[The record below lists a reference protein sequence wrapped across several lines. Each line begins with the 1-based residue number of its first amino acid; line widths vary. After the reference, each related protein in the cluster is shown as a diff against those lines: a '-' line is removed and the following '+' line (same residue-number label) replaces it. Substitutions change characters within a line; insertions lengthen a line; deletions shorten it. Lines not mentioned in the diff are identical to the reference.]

1 MTTIEQVLDDHEEI
15 LWRGKPR
22 FAPFVFPSIFAVI
35 FGLIFAAI
43 PFFMF
48 MASGIIWILLLPH
61 FWIGIIIAI
70 GPPIYAILVHKHVE
84 YVITGK
90 RILVKK
96 GLIGRDFNSIDY
108 EKIQDVS
115 VNVGVIDKIFGTGSI
130 ISTSAGHLQYARR
143 GRAYS
148 VPGNIFRSIR
158 EPYKVYKLLKK
169 VAMDVKA
176 DIYYPTKYRPRE
188 NIGYRTKY
196 RPHGTATPRHTVHS
210 HQGTYHRA
218 THATGTHRRAHAA
231 GTHRRATHA
240 THATHRAAAHP
251 RTATHHPRRRR
262 RTTHSY

>member
-1 MTTIEQVLDDHEEI
+1 M
-15 LWRGKPR
+15 
-22 FAPFVFPSIFAVI
+22 
-35 FGLIFAAI
+35 
-43 PFFMF
+43 
-48 MASGIIWILLLPH
+48 PH
-61 FWIGIIIAI
+61 FWIGILIAI

-115 VNVGVIDKIFGTGSI
+115 VNVGVIDKIFVTGSI
-130 ISTSAGHLQYARR
+130 ISSSAGHLQYARR
-143 GRAYS
+143 GRYGGGYT

-158 EPYKVYKLLKK
+158 EPYKVYKLLKR

-196 RPHGTATPRHTVHS
+196 RPQGTATPRRPIHHRRTPHS
-210 HQGTYHRA
+210 TGAHRG
-218 THATGTHRRAHAA
+218 THAAHR
-231 GTHRRATHA
+231 TST
-240 THATHRAAAHP
+240 HP
-251 RTATHHPRRRR
+251 RTAAHTTRRKK
-262 RTTHSY
+262 RT